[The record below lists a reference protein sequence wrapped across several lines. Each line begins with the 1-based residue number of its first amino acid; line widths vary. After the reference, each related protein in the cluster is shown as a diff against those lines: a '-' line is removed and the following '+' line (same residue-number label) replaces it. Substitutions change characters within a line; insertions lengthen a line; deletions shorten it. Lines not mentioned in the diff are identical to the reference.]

1 MAKEEQKEIIEI
13 CKQSYYNKS
22 KVGLHGLM
30 KLMKLPAASYG
41 VSQQRIFP
49 IIKLQAAGYLP

>member
-13 CKQSYYNKS
+13 CKQSYKNKS

-30 KLMKLPAASYG
+30 KLKEY
-41 VSQQRIFP
+41 IC
-49 IIKLQAAGYLP
+49 